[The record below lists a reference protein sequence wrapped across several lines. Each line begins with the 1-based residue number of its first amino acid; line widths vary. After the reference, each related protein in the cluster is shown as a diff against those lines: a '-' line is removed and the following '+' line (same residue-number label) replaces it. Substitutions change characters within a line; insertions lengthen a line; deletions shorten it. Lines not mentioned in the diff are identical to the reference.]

1 MEMEISCLT
10 ILTRESEI
18 VSVYMVYLQGISHQ
32 FEIDVINA
40 FYNKFWN
47 QFGKFFK
54 RSWLFAFGIWKKGGF
69 AFLIC
74 FFLVVNIYWCFDLLL
89 FRWSWYMVWLL
100 LGYLWWFVQMSAI
113 FERLFSCYFVVSI
126 SHTRKFRKKNTH
138 HIVFFTTNHGKS
150 FFLKQFVFPGQF

>member
-1 MEMEISCLT
+1 MGKGQKWIVYKDVNCLT
-10 ILTRESEI
+10 VLARGSKI

-69 AFLIC
+69 TFLIC
-74 FFLVVNIYWCFDLLL
+74 YFLVINICWCFDFLL
-89 FRWSWYMVWLL
+89 FRWSWYMVTCSWN
-100 LGYLWWFVQMSAI
+100 I
-113 FERLFSCYFVVSI
+113 FGDLFKCLPRVVFMLFCS
-126 SHTRKFRKKNTH
+126 SHLTYKKM
-138 HIVFFTTNHGKS
+138 
-150 FFLKQFVFPGQF
+150 